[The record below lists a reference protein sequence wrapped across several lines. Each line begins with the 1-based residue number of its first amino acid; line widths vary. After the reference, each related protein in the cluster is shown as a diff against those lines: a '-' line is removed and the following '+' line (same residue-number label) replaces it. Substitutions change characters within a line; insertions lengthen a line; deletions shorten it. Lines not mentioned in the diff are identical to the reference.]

1 MAARY
6 DFYINQGTTWSV
18 SLTYKDD
25 QGVPID
31 LSNYTA
37 KMQIRLSVESSKVLL
52 ELSTTNGKITIDGPN
67 GRIQLQLEPNDTTS
81 LGLVRR
87 GVYDLELTS
96 PSLIV
101 DRLLEGVVYFNPEV
115 TR

>member
-18 SLTYKDD
+18 SLTYKDEV
-25 QGVPID
+25 GNPVD

-37 KMQIRLSVESSKVLL
+37 KMQVRPSVESQKVLL
-52 ELSTTNGKITIDGPN
+52 ELSTQNGKISIDGPN
-67 GRIQLQLEPNDTTS
+67 GRVQLQLEPQDTTN
-81 LGLVRR
+81 LGQVRR
-87 GVYDLELTS
+87 GVYDLEMTS
-96 PSLIV
+96 PSQVV
-101 DRLLEGVVYFNPEV
+101 DRLLEGTIFFRPEV

>member
-25 QGVPID
+25 EGVPID
-31 LSNYTA
+31 ISNYTA
-37 KMQIRLSVESSKVLL
+37 KMQVRPSVESSRVLL
-52 ELSTTNGKITIDGPN
+52 ELSTENGKISIDGPN
-67 GRIQLQLEPNDTTS
+67 GRIQLQLEPADTTN

-96 PSLIV
+96 PSLVV
-101 DRLLEGVVYFNPEV
+101 DRLLEGVIYFNPEV